1 MTDHISHRNT
11 RYLGRLATA
20 CGTALL
26 ACGLAANAAAV
37 PDDDPW
43 DIEEYDNCMKKTI
56 RDPVKCCFDS
66 GGIPD
71 PTTPDEYGWPTC
83 RAPAPVPEGSAG
95 NPGPR
100 VPPAVINTPPTA
112 VGDPGQP
119 PPLVPAPNVPVGPA
133 MG

>member
-26 ACGLAANAAAV
+26 AFGLAANAAAV

-43 DIEEYDNCMKKTI
+43 DIEEYDNCMGKTI
-56 RDPVKCCFDS
+56 RDPIKCCMDS

-83 RAPAPVPEGSAG
+83 RAPSAVPEGSAG

>member
-26 ACGLAANAAAV
+26 AIGLAANAAAV

-43 DIEEYDNCMKKTI
+43 DIEDYDNCMKKTI
-56 RDPVKCCFDS
+56 RDPVKCCMDS

-83 RAPAPVPEGSAG
+83 RAPSAETQG
-95 NPGPR
+95 DQPGPR
-100 VPPAVINTPPTA
+100 GIPPGQISDLPAVVLDPAQPPPAVVPPT
-112 VGDPGQP
+112 
-119 PPLVPAPNVPVGPA
+119 VPVGPA